1 MEAVPVQIGL
11 ATRPL
16 QRVDLNE
23 QVYDAVRALLLT
35 DRLAPGQRLSLNQ
48 IADELSVSRSPVHHA
63 LTRLVGDGLV
73 TVERRRGYFVR
84 PLTVDVVVDAYD
96 VRLALEVGA
105 AEASVG
111 KASAEALAGLRRLLD
126 PTVVAVADGTLVDK
140 RGYIHANQAFHQ
152 CLVDLAGNPLL
163 SGIYARLPVNLLMER
178 ILGPGST
185 EVGPVAEEH
194 IRIVEAFERPDLPA
208 ATQAIRDHVE
218 TGKRVAVRAIERAGG
233 SL

>member
-1 MEAVPVQIGL
+1 MTAEIGL
-11 ATRPL
+11 APAPL
-16 QRVDLNE
+16 ERVELNE

-35 DRLAPGQRLSLNQ
+35 DRLRPGQKLSLNR

-84 PLTVDVVVDAYD
+84 PLTVDVVLDAYD
-96 VRLALEVGA
+96 VRLALEIGA

-111 KASAEALAGLRRLLD
+111 TATPAALETLRGRLD
-126 PTVVAVADGTLVDK
+126 PTVSAVEAGQLVDR

-178 ILGPGST
+178 ILGGGDAD
-185 EVGPVAEEH
+185 VGPVAEEH
-194 IRIVEAFERPDLPA
+194 VRIVEAFERGDLAA
-208 ATQAIRDHVE
+208 ATDALRDHVE
-218 TGKRVAVRAIERAGG
+218 TGKQVAVRAIERAGG